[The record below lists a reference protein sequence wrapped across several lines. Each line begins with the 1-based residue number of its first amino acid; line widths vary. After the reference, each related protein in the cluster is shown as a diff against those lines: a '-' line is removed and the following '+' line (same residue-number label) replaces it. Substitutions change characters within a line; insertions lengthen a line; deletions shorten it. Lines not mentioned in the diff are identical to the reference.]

1 MSEEPKAPISRRN
14 FLKIA
19 GLAGAAAQTGA
30 LVAAGVEAGKDSETY
45 TGWESFN
52 PGTQSF
58 NRKPFEVESPAH
70 HPVGEVRRLIGYVCN
85 LSMLEN

>member
-1 MSEEPKAPISRRN
+1 MSETQKAPMSRRD

-19 GLAGAAAQTGA
+19 GLAGAAIQAGS
-30 LVAAGVEAGKDSETY
+30 LIRGGVAAGSSSETY

-58 NRKPFEVESPAH
+58 NRKPFEMKAAPTPRSAKSAAH
-70 HPVGEVRRLIGYVCN
+70 PT
-85 LSMLEN
+85 